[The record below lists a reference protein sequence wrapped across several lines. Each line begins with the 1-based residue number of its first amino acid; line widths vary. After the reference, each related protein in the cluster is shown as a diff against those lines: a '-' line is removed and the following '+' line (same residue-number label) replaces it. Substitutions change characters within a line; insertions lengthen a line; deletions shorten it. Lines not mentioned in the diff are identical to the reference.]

1 MEDQSLLGAILLG
14 LIEGLTEFLPVS
26 STGHLLILQNLAPAL
41 VGKRSDLFNI
51 VIQSGAV
58 LAVLPLFKER
68 LATLREW
75 RKPASQQLLTS
86 IVLAFLLTVIGGLI
100 IDKAGLRLPES
111 LTPVAIALILGGG
124 AFLVI
129 ERLLPKVNRPPGI
142 PPQTALI
149 AGAGQLVAA
158 IFPGASRSGSSI
170 MAAMLCGTSRS
181 SATEFSFLIGIPTI
195 LAASAWKVLKAI
207 KHGSLDEPWLQL
219 AVAWIVAAATSFAT
233 VKWLLGYVR
242 NHSFVGFGIYRIAL
256 GSILLILALLR

>member
-1 MEDQSLLGAILLG
+1 MEHQSLLGAILLG

-26 STGHLLILQNLAPAL
+26 STGHLLILENLAPKL

-58 LAVLPLFKER
+58 LAVLPLFKDR

-75 RKPASQQLLTS
+75 RKPANQQILVS
-86 IVLAFLLTVIGGLI
+86 ISLAFFLTVIGGLI
-100 IDKAGLRLPES
+100 IDKADLRLPES
-111 LTPVAIALILGGG
+111 LAPVAIALIVGGG

-129 ERLLPKVNRPPGI
+129 ERLLPKVNRPSGI

-149 AGAGQLVAA
+149 AGAGQLIAA

-195 LAASAWKVLKAI
+195 LAASAWKVLKAL
-207 KHGSLDEPWLQL
+207 KHGGLNEHWLQL

-242 NHSFVGFGIYRIAL
+242 NHSFAGFGIYRIAL

>member
-1 MEDQSLLGAILLG
+1 
-14 LIEGLTEFLPVS
+14 
-26 STGHLLILQNLAPAL
+26 
-41 VGKRSDLFNI
+41 
-51 VIQSGAV
+51 
-58 LAVLPLFKER
+58 
-68 LATLREW
+68 
-75 RKPASQQLLTS
+75 
-86 IVLAFLLTVIGGLI
+86 
-100 IDKAGLRLPES
+100 
-111 LTPVAIALILGGG
+111 
-124 AFLVI
+124 
-129 ERLLPKVNRPPGI
+129 
-142 PPQTALI
+142 
-149 AGAGQLVAA
+149 
-158 IFPGASRSGSSI
+158 